1 MKVMV
6 NKNQFFDDLEDM
18 ERSLGM
24 INSSWDSVSHSYG
37 CRGTF
42 EEMEVTMEELKDL
55 IDKGYGIRI
64 NC

>member
-6 NKNQFFDDLEDM
+6 NKNQFFEDLEDLAY
-18 ERSLGM
+18 SSGM
-24 INSSWDSVSHSYG
+24 SMGGTWSTM
-37 CRGTF
+37 RGNF
-42 EEMEVTMEELKDL
+42 EEMDITMEELEDF

>member
-6 NKNQFFDDLEDM
+6 NRSQFFEDLEDLAYY
-18 ERSLGM
+18 SGM
-24 INSSWDSVSHSYG
+24 SMGGTWSTM
-37 CRGTF
+37 RGNF

-55 IDKGYGIRI
+55 IDKGYGIKI